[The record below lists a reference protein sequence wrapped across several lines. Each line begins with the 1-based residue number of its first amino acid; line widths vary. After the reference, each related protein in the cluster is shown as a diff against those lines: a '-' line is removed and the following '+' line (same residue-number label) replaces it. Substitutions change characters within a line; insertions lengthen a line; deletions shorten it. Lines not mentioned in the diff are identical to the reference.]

1 MISEDREIFPSIV
14 VEFGTYSINIRL
26 FPWERLPPQST
37 LLGLTDIRV
46 PNEHNNPWET
56 KN

>member
-26 FPWERLPPQST
+26 FPWERLPAAIKS
-37 LLGLTDIRV
+37 L
-46 PNEHNNPWET
+46 
-56 KN
+56 

>member
-26 FPWERLPPQST
+26 FPWKPLPPQST